1 MRTCKLFDKYYD
13 RELSPEERG
22 RFESHLAVCTDCQT
36 MKSLINNVAFVL
48 KQEEMSAQPNLAGR
62 IASRAFSKQRTWD
75 SLIISLLRP
84 APALVTL
91 TLALA
96 LFSSLW
102 IFLNRQPITDSY
114 TVYRNWM
121 REPDTQNLGASLSQ
135 IREDNDLLYWLN
147 KGDIPN
153 E

>member
-1 MRTCKLFDKYYD
+1 MRTCKLFDKYHD
-13 RELSPEERG
+13 RELSPEEREQ
-22 RFESHLAVCTDCQT
+22 FESHLAGCVDCQT
-36 MKSLINNVAFVL
+36 KRSLIYNIAFVL
-48 KQEEMSAQPNLAGR
+48 RQEEMRAIPDLAGR
-62 IASRAFSKQRTWD
+62 IASRAFSQHRTWD

-84 APALVTL
+84 GPALVTL

-102 IFLNRQPITDSY
+102 IFINRQPMTDNY
-114 TVYRNWM
+114 TVYKNWM
-121 REPDTQNLGASLSQ
+121 READTTNLDTSLSQ

>member
-1 MRTCKLFDKYYD
+1 MECRTK
-13 RELSPEERG
+13 R
-22 RFESHLAVCTDCQT
+22 
-36 MKSLINNVAFVL
+36 SLITNIAFVL
-48 KQEEMSAQPNLAGR
+48 KQEEMQAMPDLAGR
-62 IASRAFSKQRTWD
+62 IAFRAFHQHRTWD
-75 SLIISLLRP
+75 SLIISMLRP
-84 APALVTL
+84 GPALVTL

-102 IFLNRQPITDSY
+102 IFINRQPMTDNY

-121 REPDTQNLGASLSQ
+121 READTTNPDASLSQ

>member
-1 MRTCKLFDKYYD
+1 MQTCKLFDKYHD
-13 RELSPEERG
+13 RELSPVDQE
-22 RFESHLAVCTDCQT
+22 RFEAHLTVCIDCQT
-36 MKSLINNVAFVL
+36 KSSLISNIAFVL
-48 KQEEMSAQPNLAGR
+48 RQEEIRAFPDLAGR
-62 IASRAFSKQRTWD
+62 IASRAFSQHRTWD

-84 APALVTL
+84 GPALVTV

-102 IFLNRQPITDSY
+102 IFINRQPVTDNY
-114 TVYRNWM
+114 TVYKNWM
-121 REPDTQNLGASLSQ
+121 RETDTTNLGSNLSQ